1 MKITLLNKNIK
12 INNRI
17 KNYTNKKLIMYTNN
31 KIQKYLN
38 YKDKINF

>member
-1 MKITLLNKNIK
+1 MKITPLNKNIR

-17 KNYTNKKLIMYTNN
+17 KNYTNKKLIMFTNN